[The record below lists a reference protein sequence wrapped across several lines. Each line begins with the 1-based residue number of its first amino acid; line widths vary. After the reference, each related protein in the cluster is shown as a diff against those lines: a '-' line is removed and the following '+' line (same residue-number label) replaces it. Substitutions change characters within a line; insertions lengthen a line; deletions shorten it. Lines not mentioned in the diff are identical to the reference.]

1 MSYPNIGG
9 ESKFK
14 VNKNQLNP
22 PGTLHQTTDG
32 VASASSL
39 MWTPEDDMGNK
50 MQAKLAAGGGQ
61 QERNLV
67 EHLQKE
73 TTALN
78 TQKLKDI
85 TRQKKQMQ

>member
-14 VNKNQLNP
+14 VNRNQLNNH
-22 PGTLHQTTDG
+22 PGTLNQTTEG
-32 VASASSL
+32 VNSASSL

-50 MQAKLAAGGGQ
+50 MQAKLAAASGQ
-61 QERNLV
+61 L
-67 EHLQKE
+67 E

-85 TRQKKQMQ
+85 ARQKKQIQ

>member
-14 VNKNQLNP
+14 VNRNQFNNNP
-22 PGTLHQTTDG
+22 PGTLHQTTEG

-50 MQAKLAAGGGQ
+50 MQAKLAAGVGQ

-67 EHLQKE
+67 EH
-73 TTALN
+73 
-78 TQKLKDI
+78 
-85 TRQKKQMQ
+85 

>member
-14 VNKNQLNP
+14 VNRNQLNNH
-22 PGTLHQTTDG
+22 PGTLNQTTEG
-32 VASASSL
+32 VNSASSL

-50 MQAKLAAGGGQ
+50 MQAKLAAAGGQ
-61 QERNLV
+61 L
-67 EHLQKE
+67 E

-85 TRQKKQMQ
+85 ARQKKQIQ

>member
-1 MSYPNIGG
+1 MSYPNIGI

-14 VNKNQLNP
+14 VNRNQFSNNP
-22 PGTLHQTTDG
+22 PGTLHQATEG

-50 MQAKLAAGGGQ
+50 MQAKLAAGVGQ

-67 EHLQKE
+67 EH
-73 TTALN
+73 
-78 TQKLKDI
+78 
-85 TRQKKQMQ
+85 